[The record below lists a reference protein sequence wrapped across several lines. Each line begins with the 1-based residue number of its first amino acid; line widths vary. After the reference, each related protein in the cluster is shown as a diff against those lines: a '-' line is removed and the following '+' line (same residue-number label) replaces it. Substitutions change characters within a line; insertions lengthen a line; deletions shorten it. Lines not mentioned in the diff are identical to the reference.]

1 VGENVRYVAIGV
13 FALASLH
20 LLPSYAAAV
29 QVPHAKPFTIQSLR
43 IAVNG
48 LTAEERAKKALE
60 ARQKVER
67 NRQCRPAVEKAYAE
81 AIDNCKKT
89 TDVERFADRRRCFGG
104 ALERYYTSLR
114 ECSR

>member
-1 VGENVRYVAIGV
+1 MRNGAIGV
-13 FALASLH
+13 FALALLH

-29 QVPHAKPFTIQSLR
+29 QAPQAKPFTIENLR

-48 LTAEERAKKALE
+48 LAAEERAQRALE
-60 ARQKVER
+60 AREKVER
-67 NRQCRPAVEKAYAE
+67 NRRCRPAVEKAYAE

>member
-1 VGENVRYVAIGV
+1 MRNGAIGV
-13 FALASLH
+13 FALVLLH

-29 QVPHAKPFTIQSLR
+29 QAPQAKPFTIE
-43 IAVNG
+43 NG
-48 LTAEERAKKALE
+48 LAAEERAKRALE
-60 ARQKVER
+60 AREKVER
-67 NRQCRPAVEKAYAE
+67 NRRCRPAVEKAYAE